1 MSNHPVE
8 ALLRPPVELWST
20 ATALSAGIL
29 AWMAPWA
36 LMMPPGVAQIAGC
49 FFILFGLWRARQGWR
64 VLRYQ
69 RQLRHLP
76 DYQLEAAHIPLSRHK
91 LFLGKGFRWTG
102 QHTQRLRDTMKPGLR
117 HYVEPGPLYRW
128 ARRAEIAWESV
139 PILSRIASVLRQR
152 SRWNPL
158 APLPATGGNPALH
171 AVEPRQQP
179 VWMDLGERVGH
190 TLVLGTTRVGKTR
203 LAELLIAQ
211 DIRRG
216 DVVIVFDPKGDA
228 DLLRR
233 MYAEARRAG
242 RLEEFHLFHL
252 GFPEISARYNAI
264 GNFSRITEVATRI
277 ANQLPNA
284 GNSAAFKEF
293 AWRFVNIIARAL
305 VSLKR
310 RPDYQQIRRYINDI
324 EPLFVE
330 YAAHCA
336 RREGIEQW
344 ETMVAERASQIKER
358 NLPAALRGRSLAAVA
373 CKRLLQELA
382 IYDPVLDGL
391 ISAFKYD
398 KTYFD
403 KIVSSVGPLM
413 EKLTTGSIAPLI
425 SPNYHDDNDPRPIF
439 EWMEVVRRKGIVYV
453 GLDALTD
460 TTVASAVGNSMFA
473 DLVSVAGYIYKHGV
487 SETAAVHENAGDD
500 NNCNTDGIS
509 NSISVLDREC
519 DHDPHCYQAD
529 RTKTGKG
536 VDTGSDNEQNK
547 VQVSRHDQSGSKQR
561 ASHPQ
566 KVGHNRCVK
575 SQRTPVISLHADEFN
590 ELIGDEFVPLLNKA
604 GGAGFQ
610 VTAYTQTW
618 SDVQARIGDRAKAG
632 QVAGN
637 FNTML
642 MLRVKEMETAAMLTD
657 QLPTVDVF
665 SLMSVSGVSDSSD
678 PGSGVDFSSSNQDRI
693 SVGEVQMLAAADMV
707 SLPKGQ
713 AFALLEGGQLWKL
726 RIPLPGQGEDTSM
739 PADFEELAQAMR
751 RRYSTNDQWYR
762 MNDQWWHGVA
772 DEAGGRMKPA
782 EVPSSD
788 SPPPTG
794 SC

>member
-1 MSNHPVE
+1 MSTHPME

-20 ATALSAGIL
+20 ATAFAAGTL
-29 AWMAPWA
+29 AWLAPWA
-36 LMMPPGVAQIAGC
+36 LMMPPGIAAGAGLT
-49 FFILFGLWRARQGWR
+49 FFGFGVWRGRQAWR

-69 RQLRHLP
+69 HHMKRLP
-76 DYQLEAAHIPLSRHK
+76 EYRVRPAQIPVSRHK
-91 LFLGKGFRWTG
+91 LFLGKGFRWTQ
-102 QHTQRLRDTMKPGLR
+102 QHTQRLRDTLKPEVQRYVQPGRLYKWARQKEVAWETIPVLAIVARGLR
-117 HYVEPGPLYRW
+117 
-128 ARRAEIAWESV
+128 S
-139 PILSRIASVLRQR
+139 R

-158 APLPATGGNPALH
+158 APLPAVGGKPALH
-171 AVEPRQQP
+171 AVEPLEQA

-203 LAELLIAQ
+203 LAELLITQ

-233 MYAEARRAG
+233 IYAEAKRAG
-242 RLEEFHLFHL
+242 RLDDFYLFHL
-252 GFPEISARYNAI
+252 GFPELSARYNAI

-277 ANQLPNA
+277 ANQLPNE

-305 VSLKR
+305 VALKR

-330 YAAHCA
+330 YAGHCA
-336 RREGIEQW
+336 EVAGIDAWDSLVE
-344 ETMVAERASQIKER
+344 ERAADIKER
-358 NLPAALRGRSLAAVA
+358 NLPNALRGRSMEAIA
-373 CKRLLQELA
+373 CMRLLQERA

-413 EKLTTGSIAPLI
+413 EKLTTGTIAALI
-425 SPNYHDDNDPRPIF
+425 SPDYQDEQDARPIF

-473 DLVSVAGYIYKHGV
+473 DLVSVAGTIYKHGV
-487 SETAAVHENAGDD
+487 VAPGSATSLAENARQ
-500 NNCNTDGIS
+500 T
-509 NSISVLDREC
+509 L
-519 DHDPHCYQAD
+519 P
-529 RTKTGKG
+529 T
-536 VDTGSDNEQNK
+536 
-547 VQVSRHDQSGSKQR
+547 
-561 ASHPQ
+561 
-566 KVGHNRCVK
+566 
-575 SQRTPVISLHADEFN
+575 ISLHADEFN

-618 SDVQARIGDRAKAG
+618 SDVEARIGSRAKAG

-642 MLRVKEMETAAMLTD
+642 MLRVKELDTAEMLTE
-657 QLPTVDVF
+657 QLPRVEVF
-665 SLMSVSGVSDSSD
+665 TLMSVSGVDDSSD
-678 PGSGVDFSSSNQDRI
+678 PGSGVDFKSRNEDRI
-693 SVGEVQMLAAADMV
+693 SVSEVPMLTAADMV
-707 SLPKGQ
+707 TLPKGQ
-713 AFALLEGGQLWKL
+713 AFALLEGGQLWKI
-726 RIPLPGQGEDTSM
+726 RIPLPDDRSDAAM
-739 PADFEELAQAMR
+739 PGNFEEMAEAMR
-751 RRYSTNDQWYR
+751 RSYITNDHWYR
-762 MNDQWWHGVA
+762 VTEHWWHGVS
-772 DEAGGRMKPA
+772 EATVEPA
-782 EVPSSD
+782 ESS
-788 SPPPTG
+788 G
-794 SC
+794 